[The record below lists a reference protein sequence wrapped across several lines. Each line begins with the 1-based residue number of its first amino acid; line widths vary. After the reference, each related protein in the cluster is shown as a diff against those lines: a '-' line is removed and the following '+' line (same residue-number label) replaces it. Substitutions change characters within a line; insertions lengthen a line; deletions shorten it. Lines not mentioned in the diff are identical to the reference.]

1 MVDDIPMEYHDRS
14 MGIEPHVPVFC
25 RTATTPMST
34 TGKRYIERT
43 GDRTGC
49 RMLDART
56 KAILNSVMKEGRGRA
71 LDAYLR
77 ALMPGK

>member
-1 MVDDIPMEYHDRS
+1 
-14 MGIEPHVPVFC
+14 
-25 RTATTPMST
+25 MST